1 VNAPFQLGRFAFNKP
16 VILAPMSGVSDLP
29 FRDIAHAMGASLVVS
44 EMVASEPLV
53 RLRRDML
60 RKAVRPAH
68 APFVIQLAG
77 REAHWMAEGAKVAA
91 DMGADIVD
99 INMGCPARVVT
110 GGLSGSALMREPDHA
125 LSLIEATVRAVGV
138 PVTLKMRMG
147 WDHGSLNAPEL
158 AVRAE
163 AAGVR
168 MITVHGRTRCQFFKG
183 KADWSFVRKVKAAV
197 KIPVIVNGDIEGLGD
212 AVASLAAS
220 GADGLMIGRAAY
232 GQPWL
237 PGRAARYLA
246 TGKDPGDPSPDDW
259 AALIRGH
266 FEAMLIHY
274 GRELGLKNMRKHFG
288 SYVTRLLGDRP
299 LGKAWRRRLCE
310 SDDVEFVRASLGE
323 LFLAHV
329 GAAA

>member
-1 VNAPFQLGRFAFNKP
+1 MSTMDDT
-16 VILAPMSGVSDLP
+16 LATQII
-29 FRDIAHAMGASLVVS
+29 R
-44 EMVASEPLV
+44 EPSV
-53 RLRRDML
+53 RLVGRLTIDETELNGFLEDEGVDLITIHARL
-60 RKAVRPAH
+60 NGEKFCRKPRWETIGSIRHTFAVP
-68 APFVIQLAG
+68 IL
-77 REAHWMAEGAKVAA
+77 
-91 DMGADIVD
+91 
-99 INMGCPARVVT
+99 
-110 GGLSGSALMREPDHA
+110 
-125 LSLIEATVRAVGV
+125 
-138 PVTLKMRMG
+138 
-147 WDHGSLNAPEL
+147 
-158 AVRAE
+158 
-163 AAGVR
+163 
-168 MITVHGRTRCQFFKG
+168 
-183 KADWSFVRKVKAAV
+183 
-197 KIPVIVNGDIEGLGD
+197 VNGGIFSVAD
-212 AVASLAAS
+212 AKSSLEQS

-246 TGKDPGDPSPDDW
+246 TGKDPGDPAPDDR

-310 SDDVEFVRASLGE
+310 SDDVEFVRTSLGE